1 MANANRTTRD
11 AVELEK
17 ALAKEPH
24 RFGFFNA
31 MRALECAYRA
41 RPRIGTSRR
50 PREDPVRLGQQ
61 PHLEFAPTTLA
72 AFEPRE
78 NNKPARLT
86 GFFFGM
92 FGPDGPLPLHLTEFA
107 IQRIRFHRDA
117 TFARF
122 VDMFHHRLIS
132 LFYRAWANA
141 RPTVSYDRPEE
152 DRFSAYVASLIGLGI
167 PALRDRD
174 AMPDRAKLFYAG
186 HFACH
191 TRHAE
196 GLAATLGDYF
206 QVPATIQ
213 EFCPAWVTLPVHCR
227 LHLGDLQGMGILG
240 ETATIGA
247 RVWDCQHK
255 FRVVFGP
262 MGLSDYVRMIPSGE
276 ALVRLTAVIRNYAGA
291 GLDWDLN
298 LVLKRDEVPA
308 AKLGE
313 FGELGWTTWL
323 GTRHEKTDA
332 SDMIINPASALARK
346 RATKPGGDG
355 LETTADLAA

>member
-1 MANANRTTRD
+1 MADADRTPRNAL
-11 AVELEK
+11 ELEK

-24 RFGFFNA
+24 SFGFFNA
-31 MRALECAYRA
+31 LRALECAYRD
-41 RPRIGTSRR
+41 RPRMGTSLR
-50 PREDPVRLGQQ
+50 PREDPIRLGQQ
-61 PHLEFAPTTLA
+61 PHLEFAPSTLA
-72 AFEPRE
+72 AFEPRDDG
-78 NNKPARLT
+78 KPGRLS

-122 VDMFHHRLIS
+122 VDIFHHRLIS

-152 DRFSAYVASLIGLGI
+152 DRFSAYVASLIGLGMDT
-167 PALRDRD
+167 LRDRD

-186 HFACH
+186 QFACH

-196 GLAATLGDYF
+196 GLAAILADYF
-206 QVPATIQ
+206 QTPAAIW
-213 EFCPAWVTLPVHCR
+213 EFCPAWVTLPEQCQLR
-227 LHLGDLQGMGILG
+227 LGDTQGMGILG

-255 FRVVFGP
+255 FRAVFGP
-262 MGLSDYVRMIPSGE
+262 MTLSDYIRMIPSGDGL
-276 ALVRLTAVIRNYAGA
+276 ARLTAVIRNYAGD

-298 LVLKRDEVPA
+298 LVLRKDEVPTL
-308 AKLGE
+308 KLGE
-313 FGELGWTTWL
+313 IGELGWTTWL
-323 GTRHEKTDA
+323 GTRHAATDA
-332 SDMIINPASALARK
+332 DDMIINPVVALARK
-346 RATKPGGDG
+346 SQQMPGHGG
-355 LETTADLAA
+355 TEMQADLAT